1 MGRRFRFSAPVPD
14 PCCPTSASVP
24 NLWRAVWPCS
34 GGRFD
39 IPGKLAVRNQLDAKQ
54 SEPGFWENQTEAQK
68 VIQQI
73 RGLNVL
79 VKPYEELTKAGEEL
93 TAMAELAA
101 EDEAFE
107 AEMEDVLG
115 KAETQL
121 DEFELKAMMSG
132 KQDNCSAIVSI
143 KPGAGGTEACDWASM
158 LYRMYTRWA
167 QRHGFTVEEQDLEP
181 NLEAGIQ
188 SVTFRVGGEYAYGY
202 LQSEIGVHRLVR
214 ISPFGSTDTRQTSFA
229 AVDVVPELD
238 DDIQIEVN
246 ENELEMQTF
255 CSGGPGGQHQNKTQS
270 GVRLIHKSGVRGE
283 SRTERSQPKNYA
295 NALALLKARLYQIE
309 EQKRLGD
316 IEKRYDA
323 KGEIAF
329 GSQIRSY
336 VMQPYTLVRDER
348 EGVDMKSPAFM
359 DVLNGNLDG
368 FMQAYLRYKV
378 AKANK
383 QK

>member
-1 MGRRFRFSAPVPD
+1 M
-14 PCCPTSASVP
+14 
-24 NLWRAVWPCS
+24 
-34 GGRFD
+34 
-39 IPGKLAVRNQLDAKQ
+39 
-54 SEPGFWENQTEAQK
+54 
-68 VIQQI
+68 
-73 RGLNVL
+73 LNAI
-79 VKPYEELTKAGEEL
+79 VKPYEELAKASEEL
-93 TAMAELAA
+93 LVMAELAA
-101 EDEAFE
+101 EDSAFE
-107 AEMEDVLG
+107 SEMEQVLD
-115 KAETQL
+115 KAEKQL

-132 KQDNCSAIVSI
+132 KQDACAAIVSI
-143 KPGAGGTEACDWASM
+143 KPGAGGTEACDWAQM

-181 NLEAGIQ
+181 NLEAGLQ
-188 SVTFRVGGEYAYGY
+188 SVTFRIGGEYAYGY
-202 LQSEIGVHRLVR
+202 MQSEIGVHRLVR

-238 DDIQIEVN
+238 DDIVIEVN
-246 ENELEMQTF
+246 EKELEMQTF

-348 EGVDMKSPAFM
+348 DGIEMKSPAFM
-359 DVLNGNLDG
+359 DVLNGNLDE
-368 FMQAYLRYKV
+368 FMQAYLRYKT
-378 AKANK
+378 AKAHK